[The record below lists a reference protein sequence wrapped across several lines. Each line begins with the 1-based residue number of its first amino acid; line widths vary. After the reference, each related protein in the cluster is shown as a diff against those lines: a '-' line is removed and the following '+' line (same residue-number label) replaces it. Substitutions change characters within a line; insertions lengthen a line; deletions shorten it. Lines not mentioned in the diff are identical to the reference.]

1 MQTTP
6 KKGKENLVQ
15 VSAFVSREQ
24 RDDLHTWGDG
34 NVSEG
39 LRRAIST
46 PHHAPS
52 GAMWIE
58 CACQLPNPAHCTG
71 PQVWATPDVLLA
83 YGVGPVSL
91 ALDCEDGTLSFITPT
106 GGGATTAFSLADLA
120 QLAGRLPGAVI
131 ATCAPDHHR
140 DDRGQNI
147 GAITVTAL
155 GHGLI
160 ELRPSGPSGSVDC
173 AVALPIRTALQF
185 VAEVAGLLARRVEA
199 HQLAIAELN
208 HNLAQPVEAQA

>member
-1 MQTTP
+1 MKTTP

-15 VSAFVSREQ
+15 VSAFVSAQQRE
-24 RDDLHTWGDG
+24 DLHNWGDG

-52 GAMWIE
+52 GAMWVE
-58 CACQLPNPAHCTG
+58 CACQLPNPASCTA
-71 PQVWATPDVLLA
+71 PMVLAMPDGLLI
-83 YGVGPVSL
+83 YGVGPVSI

-106 GGGATTAFSLADLA
+106 GGGATTDFSLADLA

-140 DDRGQNI
+140 DARGQNI
-147 GAITVTAL
+147 GAVSVTAL
-155 GHGLI
+155 AHGLI
-160 ELRPSGPSGSVDC
+160 ELRPPGPAGSVDC
-173 AVALPIRTALQF
+173 AVVLPIRTALQF

-208 HNLAQPVEAQA
+208 HNLAQPVEAP

>member
-1 MQTTP
+1 MKTSP

-15 VSAFVSREQ
+15 VSAFVSAQQRE
-24 RDDLHTWGDG
+24 DLQTWGDG

-52 GAMWIE
+52 GAMWVE
-58 CACQLPNPAHCTG
+58 CACQLPNPASCTA
-71 PQVWATPDVLLA
+71 PMVLAMPDGLLV
-83 YGVGPVSL
+83 YGVGPVSI

-106 GGGATTAFSLADLA
+106 GGGATTDFSLADLA

-131 ATCAPDHHR
+131 ATCAPDHRR

-147 GAITVTAL
+147 GAVSVTAL
-155 GHGLI
+155 AHGLI
-160 ELRPSGPSGSVDC
+160 ELRPTGPSGSADC
-173 AVALPIRTALQF
+173 AVALPLRQALQF

-208 HNLAQPVEAQA
+208 HSLAQVEATP

>member
-1 MQTTP
+1 MKTSP

-15 VSAFVSREQ
+15 VSAFVSAQQRE
-24 RDDLHTWGDG
+24 DLHTWGDG

-58 CACQLPNPAHCTG
+58 CACQLPNPAKCRG
-71 PQVWATPDVLLA
+71 PQVWATPDVLLV
-83 YGVGPVSL
+83 YGVGPTSI
-91 ALDCEDGTLSFITPT
+91 AIDCEDGTLAFVTPT
-106 GGGATTAFSLADLA
+106 GGGATTDFNLADLA

-131 ATCAPDHHR
+131 ATCAPDHRR

-147 GAITVTAL
+147 GAVSVTAL
-155 GHGLI
+155 AHGLI
-160 ELRPSGPSGSVDC
+160 ELRPTGPSGSVDC
-173 AVALPIRTALQF
+173 AVALPLRQALQF

-208 HNLAQPVEAQA
+208 HSLAQV